1 MAVAPFRTRLGRR
14 RLLAAPA
21 ALGLGIAWRSPQ
33 RAAARQTPPGPDLLV
48 RGETRLAGGPMAW
61 RVVRDVAETAPT
73 AAFERRA
80 LGFAVATNPFAS
92 LLLTDEA
99 TGSAARLAPGEAAFV
114 RDGAFQRRES
124 LGTGARSYLRIGLV
138 AAASARD
145 AGGDRL
151 LFADPTFAIAA
162 GPVMLTLFRV
172 TLEPGAA
179 FTLPP
184 AAGETLVLVEQG
196 EAELEA
202 GDSSPRDRLLT
213 VVGSDTSY
221 AIRSVAG
228 AAMLYGAREATSV
241 LIAIVE

>member
-1 MAVAPFRTRLGRR
+1 MAIAPSRSRIGRR

-21 ALGLGIAWRSPQ
+21 ALSLGLVPRSP
-33 RAAARQTPPGPDLLV
+33 RRMAARQQPPDPRLLV
-48 RGETRLAGGPMAW
+48 RGETRLSAAPVAW
-61 RVVRDVAETAPT
+61 RVVSDVAETLPD

-80 LGFAVATNPFAS
+80 LGFAVATTPFAS

-114 RDGAFQRRES
+114 RDGTFQRRES
-124 LGTGARSYLRIGLV
+124 LGTGAQSYLRIGLA
-138 AAASARD
+138 AAASASD

-151 LFADPTFAIAA
+151 LFAGSAFTVSP
-162 GPVMLTLFRV
+162 GPVALVLFRV
-172 TLEPGAA
+172 SLEPGDA
-179 FTLPP
+179 FGVPP
-184 AAGETLVLVEQG
+184 GAGETLVVVEQG
-196 EAELEA
+196 EAELEVGEA
-202 GDSSPRDRLLT
+202 APRDRLQT

-241 LIAIVE
+241 LIATIA